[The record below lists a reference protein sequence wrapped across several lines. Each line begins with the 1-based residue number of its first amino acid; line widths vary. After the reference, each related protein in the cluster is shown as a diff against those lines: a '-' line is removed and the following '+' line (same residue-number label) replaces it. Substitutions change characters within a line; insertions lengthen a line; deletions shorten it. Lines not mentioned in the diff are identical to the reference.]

1 MQQNTA
7 VIELFIFCEKE
18 AQRVRAGEDDLHT
31 AGREHVREQRRPLDE
46 ILHQRHFIEE
56 HIPETLCFQHLEV
69 TVHIGQCVSGCNLNE
84 DCFRKLCIAHPCK
97 DLTDH
102 GCFSRPA
109 QAVEDE
115 HLVLQL
121 AVNIVMQLPEAFAL
135 AIPADRGRKGTQGL
149 ASADIRCKGMCR
161 GSRYGFPGQ
170 LLLQHL
176 QFFFQSLPAL
186 NLLPERIH
194 LFRRNILLPALLV
207 LRPTV
212 IEICIAVDRLLCDR
226 PCRQLCNLL
235 LQISNLGLKFRPFHG
250 TPPR

>member
-1 MQQNTA
+1 MEVFLIFPKSQQTNQELAQELAKFQSEQVLKSVQKLSCSTEQKQMC
-7 VIELFIFCEKE
+7 IRDRLFIFCEKE
-18 AQRVRAGEDDLHT
+18 AQRVRAGEDDRQT

-115 HLVLQL
+115 HLVPVSYTHLDVYKRQ
-121 AVNIVMQLPEAFAL
+121 A
-135 AIPADRGRKGTQGL
+135 GTG
-149 ASADIRCKGMCR
+149 K
-161 GSRYGFPGQ
+161 PK
-170 LLLQHL
+170 
-176 QFFFQSLPAL
+176 
-186 NLLPERIH
+186 
-194 LFRRNILLPALLV
+194 
-207 LRPTV
+207 T
-212 IEICIAVDRLLCDR
+212 
-226 PCRQLCNLL
+226 
-235 LQISNLGLKFRPFHG
+235 
-250 TPPR
+250 